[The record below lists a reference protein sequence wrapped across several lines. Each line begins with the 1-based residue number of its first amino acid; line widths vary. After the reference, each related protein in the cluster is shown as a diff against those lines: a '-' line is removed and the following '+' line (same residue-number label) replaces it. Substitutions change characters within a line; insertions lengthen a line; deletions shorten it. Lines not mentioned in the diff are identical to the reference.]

1 MSAMIAEVYD
11 AFRSVGATNDQAK
24 AAASALHSHDARA
37 RDDISEVKGEIVGM
51 RKDIQWLKWA
61 VCGIFLIM
69 LADLAQG
76 FLG

>member
-1 MSAMIAEVYD
+1 MSTMVSEVCD
-11 AFRSVGATNDQAK
+11 AFRGVGP
-24 AAASALHSHDARA
+24 